1 MDVDDIFSL
10 ILINCNIILETK
22 AKYNHT
28 IIKMLDT
35 AFLQILSFIFYVFF
49 ELICHVE
56 IEVSLMFNLLSQKKI
71 YIVIACCTCNKKC
84 WFLAALLTSY

>member
-1 MDVDDIFSL
+1 MPYKGTSYMDVDDIFSL

-71 YIVIACCTCNKKC
+71 YI
-84 WFLAALLTSY
+84 S